1 MKSIFPTFQRIKVT
15 FLLIMGQLRVEGV
28 WHHNRY
34 EGLSLTPQE
43 QTIQNFAPSTKY
55 SILNTWYFVLLQ
67 SIPVHDIPWTG
78 NWSAD
83 LRIPFV
89 KHRTAASYGDH
100 KLIPGWNFN
109 VSRTFRLFSNT
120 FSSDQVLL
128 FTPFDGDTVFLNNLN
143 VRKTGPLFSWLGHVL
158 DSSGAKIGWTSIS
171 WNPSLQSYRGKFHFY
186 SPQRTIVVESLPN
199 GLDSVMWEVDWN
211 AFREH
216 YSASDTAGEY
226 QTHLEY
232 RAEVEKWKEK
242 IANDPEWSA
251 WIKERDKRILER
263 MKQQEATQESE

>member
-1 MKSIFPTFQRIKVT
+1 MNN
-15 FLLIMGQLRVEGV
+15 LLLQFAVLVAVITLHVPSAATAESYVELV
-28 WHHNRY
+28 Y
-34 EGLSLTPQE
+34 PVPQE
-43 QTIQNFAPSTKY
+43 RLAEAQMQSETALANMQILQYTKHFEP
-55 SILNTWYFVLLQ
+55 IAF
-67 SIPVHDIPWTG
+67 DI
-78 NWSAD
+78 SAID
-83 LRIPFV
+83 FPDDMPPEY
-89 KHRTAASYGDH
+89 T
-100 KLIPGWNFN
+100 
-109 VSRTFRLFSNT
+109 TESNT

-158 DSSGAKIGWTSIS
+158 DSSGAKIGWTSIN

-216 YSASDTAGEY
+216 YSALDTAGEY
-226 QTHLEY
+226 QTHEEY